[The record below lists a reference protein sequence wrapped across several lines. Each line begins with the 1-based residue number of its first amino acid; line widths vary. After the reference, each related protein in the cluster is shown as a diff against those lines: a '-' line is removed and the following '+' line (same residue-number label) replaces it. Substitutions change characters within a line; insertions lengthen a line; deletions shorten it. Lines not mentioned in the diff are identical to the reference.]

1 LCLLTAETSE
11 DLRVGPNRASD
22 FMKRIAIIGG
32 GSWGTALA
40 VVAARA
46 GHDVSLWSRNS
57 DVVDSINRQRVNS
70 RYLTSTTIPDGVI
83 ATSQIDAALRDA
95 SLVLLAAPSHA
106 ARHLLTEMSGA
117 LAETAIIVSVS
128 KGIETETGKRISEI
142 VKEVVGGAQAFVCL
156 SGPSFAREVVE
167 GQPTAIV
174 AASKDAAAAR
184 TVQADL
190 SFENLR
196 IYTNTD
202 VVGTELGG
210 SVKNVMAIAAGM
222 TAGLGLGSNSV
233 AALITRGLAEITRLA
248 RREGAQVE
256 TLMGLA
262 GLGDLVLTCT
272 GSLSRNRFVGEQLG
286 RGSTLEEITAGMSE
300 VAEGIK
306 TARAVKQLADR
317 AGLEMPITN
326 EVNAVLY
333 DGKPA
338 RAAVA
343 ELMSRPLREEA

>member
-1 LCLLTAETSE
+1 MS
-11 DLRVGPNRASD
+11 
-22 FMKRIAIIGG
+22 KRIGIIGA

-40 VVAARA
+40 ILAARA
-46 GHDVSLWSRNS
+46 GHDVTLWSR
-57 DVVDSINRQRVNS
+57 DPEVVRSINEQRINS
-70 RYLTSTTIPDGVI
+70 RYLTSASIPERVTATNVI
-83 ATSQIDAALRDA
+83 SAALDQA

-106 ARHLLTEMSGA
+106 ARALLTEMPPA
-117 LAETAIIVSVS
+117 LDESAIIVSVS
-128 KGIETETGKRISEI
+128 KGIEIETGKRISEI
-142 VKEVVGGAQAFVCL
+142 VKEVVGSSQSFVCL
-156 SGPSFAREVVE
+156 SGPSFAKEVVA
-167 GQPTAIV
+167 GQPTAIT
-174 AASKDAAAAR
+174 AASKDAVAAR
-184 TVQADL
+184 TVQSDL

-222 TAGLGLGSNSV
+222 TTGSGLGSNSV

-248 RREGAQVE
+248 RREGAQTE

-286 RGSTLEEITAGMSE
+286 KGIPLEEISAGMNE

-306 TARAVKQLADR
+306 TTLAVKQLADR

-326 EVNAVLY
+326 EVKAVLY
-333 DGKPA
+333 DGKSV
-338 RAAVA
+338 RDAVA
-343 ELMSRPLREEA
+343 ELMSRPLREEV

>member
-1 LCLLTAETSE
+1 MT
-11 DLRVGPNRASD
+11 
-22 FMKRIAIIGG
+22 KRIGIIGA

-40 VVAARA
+40 IVAARA
-46 GHDVSLWSRNS
+46 GHEVTLWSR
-57 DVVDSINRQRVNS
+57 DPEVVKSINEQRVNL
-70 RYLTSTTIPDGVI
+70 RYLTFASIPDRVSATSDI
-83 ATSQIDAALRDA
+83 ATALDRA

-106 ARHLLTEMSGA
+106 ARQLLSEMSPA
-117 LAETAIIVSVS
+117 LDQSAVIVSVS
-128 KGIETETGKRISEI
+128 KGIEIETGKRISEI
-142 VKEVVGGAQAFVCL
+142 AKEVVGGAHSFVCL
-156 SGPSFAREVVE
+156 SGPSFAKEVVE

-174 AASKDAAAAR
+174 AASKDAVAAR
-184 TVQADL
+184 TVQSDL

-196 IYTNTD
+196 IYTNAD
-202 VVGTELGG
+202 VVGAELGG

-222 TAGLGLGSNSV
+222 TTGSGLGSNSV

-248 RREGAQVE
+248 RREGAQME

-286 RGSTLEEITAGMSE
+286 KGIPLDEIEAGMNE

-306 TARAVKQLADR
+306 TTLAVKQLADR

-326 EVNAVLY
+326 EVKAVLY
-333 DGKPA
+333 DGKSV
-338 RAAVA
+338 REAVA
-343 ELMSRPLREEA
+343 ELMSRPLREEV

>member
-1 LCLLTAETSE
+1 MT
-11 DLRVGPNRASD
+11 
-22 FMKRIAIIGG
+22 KRIAIVGA

-40 VVAARA
+40 VIGARS
-46 GHDVSLWSRNS
+46 GHEVTLWSRNPE
-57 DVVDSINRQRVNS
+57 VVRSINEQRINGS
-70 RYLTSTTIPDGVI
+70 YLTDISIPDRVT
-83 ATSQIDAALRDA
+83 ATNDIDSALDGA
-95 SLVLLAAPSHA
+95 TLVLLAAPSHA
-106 ARHLLTEMSGA
+106 ARTLLTKMSPA
-117 LAETAIIVSVS
+117 LDDDAIIVSVS
-128 KGIETETGKRISEI
+128 KGIEIETGKRISEI
-142 VKEVVGGAQAFVCL
+142 VKEIAGGARAFVCL
-156 SGPSFAREVVE
+156 SGPSFAKEVVA

-184 TVQADL
+184 TVQADF

-196 IYTNTD
+196 IYTNAD
-202 VVGTELGG
+202 VIGVEIGG

-222 TAGLGLGSNSV
+222 TTGLGLGSNSV

-248 RREGAQVE
+248 RREGAHLE

-272 GSLSRNRFVGEQLG
+272 GSLSRNRYVGEQLG
-286 RGSTLEEITAGMSE
+286 KGIPLDEITAGMNE

-306 TARAVKQLADR
+306 TTLAVKHLAGR

-333 DGKPA
+333 EGKSVQS
-338 RAAVA
+338 AVT
-343 ELMSRPLREEA
+343 ELMSRPLREEL

>member
-1 LCLLTAETSE
+1 
-11 DLRVGPNRASD
+11 
-22 FMKRIAIIGG
+22 MKEIAIIGA

-46 GHDVSLWSRNS
+46 GHVVQLWCRNQA
-57 DVVDSINRQRVNS
+57 VADSINRYRVNS
-70 RYLTSTTIPDGVI
+70 QYLSSTSIPAGVVATTN
-83 ATSQIDAALRDA
+83 TEAALSRA
-95 SLVLLAAPSHA
+95 SLVLIAVPSHA
-106 ARHLLTEMSGA
+106 VREALDGIATLLHKS
-117 LAETAIIVSVS
+117 AIIVSVT
-128 KGIETETGKRISEI
+128 KGIEIETTKRISEI
-142 VKEVVGGAQAFVCL
+142 VKEVVGSEYSFVSL
-156 SGPSFAREVVE
+156 SGPSFAKEVID
-167 GQPTAIV
+167 GHPTAIV

-184 TVQADL
+184 VVQNDL

-196 IYTNTD
+196 IYTNAD

-210 SVKNVMAIAAGM
+210 SVKNVIAIAAGM
-222 TAGLGLGSNSV
+222 TAGLGFGSNSV

-248 RREGAQVE
+248 LREGAQME

-272 GSLSRNRFVGEQLG
+272 GSLSRNRYVGEELG
-286 RGSTLEEITAGMSE
+286 KGRTLEEIVAEMNE
-300 VAEGIK
+300 VAEGIN
-306 TARAVKQLADR
+306 TARAVKKLADR

-338 RAAVA
+338 RDAVA
-343 ELMSRPLREEA
+343 ELMSRPLREEIS